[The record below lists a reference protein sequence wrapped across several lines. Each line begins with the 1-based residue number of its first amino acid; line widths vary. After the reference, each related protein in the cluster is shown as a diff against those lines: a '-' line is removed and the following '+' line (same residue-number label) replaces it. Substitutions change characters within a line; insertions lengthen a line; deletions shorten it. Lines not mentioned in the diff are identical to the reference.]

1 MPSCEPSSPLAFT
14 ISAESPDHP
23 DIVDLLRMGTEY
35 ANSRHPPHMNFL
47 LDVNALQA
55 EGVQVYVAREI
66 NEHTSLGMAAL
77 VPIYASPELGKAVE
91 IKRMYVCA
99 HARGRGVGM
108 ALIKRIE
115 REASKRGYERVVV
128 ETGNDFA
135 GARRLYEKAGFT
147 YIERYGP
154 YKTSEISVCLQ
165 VGLWANEEDNS
176 TPA

>member
-1 MPSCEPSSPLAFT
+1 
-14 ISAESPDHP
+14 
-23 DIVDLLRMGTEY
+23 
-35 ANSRHPPHMNFL
+35 
-47 LDVNALQA
+47 
-55 EGVQVYVAREI
+55 
-66 NEHTSLGMAAL
+66 
-77 VPIYASPELGKAVE
+77 
-91 IKRMYVCA
+91 
-99 HARGRGVGM
+99 M